1 MSEAPRILAAMR
13 DEDYLLAVQAGLAV
27 MPKPELRKRFK
38 AFKPKGGVRIPKPD
52 RDASEKLAKFLI
64 RQECG
69 TALILG
75 LMGLVHLL
83 KEGSWAETR
92 ARLVPSLSAADL
104 PDLSVLR
111 SEDAQARDE
120 LLAELVE
127 PVRTDLKALE
137 GREFSMEET
146 KVLLMIEWC
155 FPDLEDEIRALIPLE
170 HGAEGQA
177 EQDGAAEEEVT
188 EAAEAAPENPEAQPA
203 EAPVPSD
210 DFTALDKMLFR
221 ATVDSVG
228 AVEGSLPPEEMADL
242 IEELIHLNTTRTK
255 SYFHRGY
262 FQALAGV
269 EVEEGGQEQNQER
282 RAWEWA
288 GRIIGLSRFH
298 RNEEILKD
306 FDQNLDLARSMS
318 KGRFSGAAQGA
329 MPPVVEALFEAGRFQ
344 DACVMLEP
352 DLVAQAPHKY
362 IPSLILRGRDLVR
375 ARRVEEAKRVI
386 GKARELLDAEGIGEG
401 SPEGLRFE
409 CERRWGQILRAQ
421 GAYKDA
427 RLQFERLLAGGGP
440 TAELRIDMAL
450 CAAKMRW
457 LDDVML
463 PVKNT
468 EHGALIQQLEK
479 GKADAEAALAAGGPA
494 SGAAYLLGIEALL
507 HRDGEAAALGFLEHA
522 YEMALARN
530 EVYPDSL
537 FFNQLCLALSVSI
550 LLAMDEGR
558 FNVAHD
564 LLHRAL
570 DDGRLSKLPLDLFKR
585 AIEVIRA
592 SSHPACLE
600 ILQDFEQRCPQIL
613 DDHLRNSEFLEAS
626 PAVMKLLERR
636 AQSESRSAQSRWNDL
651 EALLAARLKTGD
663 REEAES
669 CLSAME
675 ELALNFERLTHAYL
689 NVLNDPDRS
698 GLVLEDVD
706 RMEARRVLYQVRG
719 QHREEAQVLV
729 ELARHALGDR
739 DLELAREYLDH
750 AESLGLGKSQLAMEY
765 RWAAD
770 LADSMP
776 APVTVDAR
784 QARQVSILLVGGN
797 EVQARY
803 DDAIRD
809 HFRRLDP
816 RLRIEFIHPAWSSNW
831 NAEVEDVK
839 RKLASHQALVVMRF
853 NRTQLGRHVRRLA
866 GEHGKLWFSC
876 TGHGRDSLIRAIA
889 RAAGFLRAMPA

>member
-1 MSEAPRILAAMR
+1 MSEVPRILGALS

-27 MPKPELRKRFK
+27 MPKPELRNRFK

-52 RDASEKLAKFLI
+52 RDAPEKLAKFLV
-64 RQECG
+64 RQGNG
-69 TALILG
+69 TTFILG
-75 LMGLVHLL
+75 LMGLVQLL
-83 KEGSWAETR
+83 KEGSWAEMR
-92 ARLVPSLSAADL
+92 ARLVPSLPAADL
-104 PDLSVLR
+104 PDLSDFG
-111 SEDAQARDE
+111 SGDAQAQDE
-120 LLAELVE
+120 LRAELVE
-127 PVRTDLKALE
+127 PVRADLKALE
-137 GREFSMEET
+137 GRELTAEAT

-155 FPDLEDEIRALIPLE
+155 FPDLEEEIRALIPLE
-170 HGAEGQA
+170 HGGEDQVG
-177 EQDGAAEEEVT
+177 QDGAAEEGAT
-188 EAAEAAPENPEAQPA
+188 EAADPDPANPEGQPA

-221 ATVDSVG
+221 AAVDSVG

-269 EVEEGGQEQNQER
+269 ELEEGGQEQNQER

-306 FDQNLDLARSMS
+306 FDQNVDLARSMS
-318 KGRFSGAAQGA
+318 GGRFSGAAQGA

-344 DACVMLEP
+344 DACVLLEP
-352 DLVAQAPHKY
+352 DLVAQAPHRY

-386 GKARELLDAEGIGEG
+386 GKGRELLGVEEIGKG
-401 SPEGLRFE
+401 CPEGLRFE

-427 RLQFERLLAGGGP
+427 RLQFERLVAGGGP
-440 TAELRIDMAL
+440 AAELRTDMAL

-463 PVKNT
+463 PAKNT

-507 HRDGEAAALGFLEHA
+507 HRDGEAEALGFLERA

-613 DDHLRNSEFLEAS
+613 DDHLRNAEFLEAS

-651 EALLAARLKTGD
+651 EALLAARLETGD
-663 REEAES
+663 REGAES
-669 CLSAME
+669 CISAME
-675 ELALNFERLTHAYL
+675 GLALNFERLTHAYL

-698 GLVLEDVD
+698 GLVLDDVD
-706 RMEARRVLYQVRG
+706 RMEARRVLHQVRG

-739 DLELAREYLDH
+739 DLELAKEYLDH
-750 AESLGLGKSQLAMEY
+750 AESLGLEKSQLAMEY

-776 APVTVDAR
+776 TSVTVD
-784 QARQVSILLVGGN
+784 ARQVSILLVGGN

-809 HFRRLDP
+809 HFRRLDQ

-831 NAEVEDVK
+831 NADVEDVK
-839 RKLASHQALVVMRF
+839 RKLDSHHALVVMRF
-853 NRTQLGRHVRRLA
+853 NRTQFGRHVRRLA
-866 GEHGKLWFSC
+866 GEHGKLWFPC

-889 RAAGFLRAMPA
+889 RAAGFLRSLPA